1 MSALVHDTEQPAPL
15 KRRLAQVGGIQ
26 LSRASSL
33 GVWAY
38 ADVQGGGHQVA
49 IDVRTDCGYFSLE
62 LPLGVVQQLE
72 KLLRA
77 GAYMAEV
84 AGEMSAEEWAKYEAA
99 ASASAVQPHKQ
110 GGAA

>member
-1 MSALVHDTEQPAPL
+1 MSTAAATPL
-15 KRRLAQVGGIQ
+15 QRRLARVGGIQ
-26 LSRASSL
+26 LSPESVL

-38 ADVQGGGHQVA
+38 ANVQGGGRQVT
-49 IDVRTDCGYFSLE
+49 IDVHTGCGFFSLE
-62 LPLGVVQQLE
+62 LPAGVAQQLE

-84 AGEMSAEEWAKYEAA
+84 AGDMSAEEWAKFEAA
-99 ASASAVQPHKQ
+99 ESAAAERACAK

>member
-1 MSALVHDTEQPAPL
+1 MSNAQPTPL
-15 KRRLAQVGGIQ
+15 QRRLARVGGIQ
-26 LSRASSL
+26 LSRTSSL

-38 ADVQGGGHQVA
+38 ANVQGGGRQVT
-49 IDVRTDCGYFSLE
+49 IDVHTDCGFFSLE

-77 GAYMAEV
+77 GAYMAEA
-84 AGEMSAEEWAKYEAA
+84 AGEMSTEEWARYEAA
-99 ASASAVQPHKQ
+99 ESASAIQPHKQ

>member
-1 MSALVHDTEQPAPL
+1 MTALVHDTQQAAPL
-15 KRRLAQVGGIQ
+15 KRRLARVGGIQ
-26 LSRASSL
+26 LSRTSSL
-33 GVWAY
+33 GVWGY
-38 ADVQGGGHQVA
+38 ANVQGGGRQVT
-49 IDVRTDCGYFSLE
+49 IDVHTDCGFFSLE

-84 AGEMSAEEWAKYEAA
+84 AGDMSAEERAKYEAA
-99 ASASAVQPHKQ
+99 ASASAVQPAKE

>member
-1 MSALVHDTEQPAPL
+1 MSTLVHDTQQAAPL

-26 LSRASSL
+26 LSRTSSL

-38 ADVQGGGHQVA
+38 ADVQGGGRQVT
-49 IDVRTDCGYFSLE
+49 IDVHTDCGFFSLE

-84 AGEMSAEEWAKYEAA
+84 AGDMSAEEWEKYEAA
-99 ASASAVQPHKQ
+99 ASASAVQPAKE